1 MQRNGSKLIKNK
13 GLISYTNMFECK
25 INKKKIHQN
34 IKIKHEIPNPK
45 TNNLK
50 ELVCLCNMNLKLVF

>member
-25 INKKKIHQN
+25 INKNKY
-34 IKIKHEIPNPK
+34 IK
-45 TNNLK
+45 TS
-50 ELVCLCNMNLKLVF
+50 KLSMRYQIQKLIT

>member
-25 INKKKIHQN
+25 INKKKKY
-34 IKIKHEIPNPK
+34 IK
-45 TNNLK
+45 TS
-50 ELVCLCNMNLKLVF
+50 KLSMRYQIQKLIT